1 MGRGDVKVRKFR
13 YLNRNKVKGDV
24 NTHLD
29 LLNALSTKDLEPWA
43 WRQDSPV
50 KIEGSHGAIQ
60 GGGDDDMARGGER
73 HSSDPAGV
81 LRESDKAEATEGVP
95 HLDLERG
102 AMNTAIRTQIVQP
115 DTGAVLDQLTPG
127 ESPVPHD
134 SRHLWVET
142 EGGSESSNKGERGL
156 SQA

>member
-13 YLNRNKVKGDV
+13 YLNRKKVKGDV

-29 LLNALSTKDLEPWA
+29 LLNALSTKDLETRA

-73 HSSDPAGV
+73 HSSDPTGV

-102 AMNTAIRTQIVQP
+102 LHGSHEHSQMQTMQP
-115 DTGAVLDQLTPG
+115 DTGTAAIPG
-127 ESPVPHD
+127 AA
-134 SRHLWVET
+134 W
-142 EGGSESSNKGERGL
+142 RGL
-156 SQA
+156 LYPTAPVTSGWRLRGSVTVLTWVNIA